1 MGYVVRM
8 PKLGLEMEEGTV
20 LELTFDEGDEVTEGD
35 QIAEVESEKSV
46 GEVEAREDG
55 VLRRVYLAADDTVP
69 PSTPMGIVAAP
80 DADIS
85 DLEAEAEADLET
97 EAPEEA
103 EPATATG
110 GGATADADAS
120 GGSGTAGGSA
130 GTGADVRASPRAE
143 KRAEELGVDL
153 TTVEGSGPGGA
164 ITADDV
170 EAAAE
175 SGGAAG
181 EAGTE
186 PADVRASPRAEKRA
200 EELGVDLTAVEGTG
214 PSGAITADDVEAAA
228 QAGTGAAGE
237 DEATEAAPGGP
248 EAGAIR
254 RIVPE
259 DETSYRYG
267 RATAVADGPAA
278 TALFETTEA
287 VRSAFEER
295 VTMTD
300 VLAVVASVTLT
311 NHPEINATYAGDTH
325 QLQESRNLALA
336 VDVAGDPTAGVI
348 PGAGELSVTEL
359 VEARQELE
367 GDGKAVPTFTLA
379 NAGEAE
385 SSGLLV
391 NEPAV
396 AALEVDP
403 TGQRAVPSGD
413 GVDLR
418 PLVTASLTYD
428 TRALDADDAR
438 GFLSSFFDH
447 AESAPELVL
456 GSYRGGE

>member
-55 VLRRVYLAADDTVP
+55 VLRRVYLAPDDTVP

-85 DLEAEAEADLET
+85 DLETEAEADLET

-103 EPATATG
+103 EPVTATG

-120 GGSGTAGGSA
+120 GGSGTVASGA

-175 SGGAAG
+175 
-181 EAGTE
+181 T
-186 PADVRASPRAEKRA
+186 
-200 EELGVDLTAVEGTG
+200 
-214 PSGAITADDVEAAA
+214 
-228 QAGTGAAGE
+228 GTGAAGE
-237 DEATEAAPGGP
+237 AEAAGAT
-248 EAGAIR
+248 AGEIR

-287 VRSAFEER
+287 VRSAFEDR

-300 VLAVVASVTLT
+300 VLAVVASAALAD
-311 NHPEINATYAGDTH
+311 HPEVNATYAGDTH

-348 PGAGELSVTEL
+348 PDAGELSVTEL

-367 GDGKAVPTFTLA
+367 GDGEAVPTFTLA

-403 TGQRAVPSGD
+403 TGQRAIPSGD

-438 GFLSSFFDH
+438 GFLSSFLH
-447 AESAPELVL
+447 HSESAPELVL

>member
-1 MGYVVRM
+1 MGYVIRM

-20 LELTFDEGDEVTEGD
+20 LEWTLDEGEDVAEGD
-35 QIAEVESEKSV
+35 RIAEVESEKSV

-55 VLRRVYLAADDTVP
+55 VLRRVYLAVDDTVP
-69 PSTPMGIVAAP
+69 PGTPMGIVAAP
-80 DADIS
+80 GADIS
-85 DLEAEAEADLET
+85 DLEAEAEADLEA
-97 EAPEEA
+97 EAPDETEPEA
-103 EPATATG
+103 ATG
-110 GGATADADAS
+110 GGAAAGADTGATAA
-120 GGSGTAGGSA
+120 GSAGGGSA
-130 GTGADVRASPRAE
+130 GGDVKASPRAE
-143 KRAEELGVDL
+143 KCAEELGVDL

-175 SGGAAG
+175 AG
-181 EAGTE
+181 TADEGESVTE
-186 PADVRASPRAEKRA
+186 PADVKASPRAEKRA
-200 EELGVDLTAVEGTG
+200 EELGVDLTTVDGTG
-214 PSGAITADDVEAAA
+214 PGGAVTADDVEAAA
-228 QAGTGAAGE
+228 EAGTADEGEGA
-237 DEATEAAPGGP
+237 EAAPGAPG
-248 EAGAIR
+248 AGGVR

-259 DETSYRYG
+259 DVASYRYE
-267 RATAVADGPAA
+267 RATAVATGPAA

-300 VLAVVASVTLT
+300 VLAVVASAALAD
-311 NHPEINATYAGDTH
+311 HPEVNATYAEGTH
-325 QLQESRNLALA
+325 QFRESRNLALV

-348 PGAGELSVTEL
+348 ADVGDLSVGDL
-359 VEARQELE
+359 VEARQELG
-367 GDGKAVPTFTLA
+367 GDGGPVPTFTLA
-379 NAGEAE
+379 NAGDAE
-385 SSGLLV
+385 SAGLLV

-403 TGQRAVPSGD
+403 TGQRAVPAGD

-438 GFLSSFFDH
+438 GFLSTLFDH
-447 AESAPELVL
+447 AEDAPELVL

>member
-20 LELTFDEGDEVTEGD
+20 LEWTVDEGEEFAGGD

-55 VLRRVYLAADDTVP
+55 VLRRVYLAVDDTVP

-85 DLEAEAEADLET
+85 DLESEAEADLES

-110 GGATADADAS
+110 GGATAEADAG
-120 GGSGTAGGSA
+120 GGSGAAAGSGGGSA
-130 GTGADVRASPRAE
+130 GADVRASPRAE

-153 TTVEGSGPGGA
+153 TSVEGSGPGGA

-175 SGGAAG
+175 SGAAG

-186 PADVRASPRAEKRA
+186 PADVRASPRAEKRV

-214 PSGAITADDVEAAA
+214 PGGAITADDVEAAA
-228 QAGTGAAGE
+228 EAGVADE
-237 DEATEAAPGGP
+237 DEATEVAPGGP

-300 VLAVVASVTLT
+300 VLAVVASAALGD
-311 NHPEINATYAGDTH
+311 HPEVNATYAGGTH
-325 QLQESRNLALA
+325 QLQEARNLALV

-367 GDGKAVPTFTLA
+367 GDGEAVPTFTLA
-379 NAGEAE
+379 NAGDAE
-385 SSGLLV
+385 SAGLLV

-438 GFLSSFFDH
+438 GFLSSLFDH